1 MIQSSCEMTTP
12 SHDELA
18 GYLRC
23 LIYDLNVLAT
33 STEKMMAES
42 DDRIVEAYKTA
53 ALIKLRTVYDFFHR
67 PTASD
72 SIKLQMF
79 QVYNPTVPPPQ
90 SQNWDTWLTHQS
102 INTYVVHLDVER
114 VTKTVP
120 QPKFSRGERAVLR
133 TAVALMNDAKQFID
147 GVAGHCDFVG
157 LNSFGTRW
165 RTEFVDTLNRLNAMV
180 TANSST

>member
-1 MIQSSCEMTTP
+1 MRTP

-18 GYLRC
+18 GCLRC

-33 STEKMMAES
+33 STERMMTES
-42 DDRIVEAYKTA
+42 DDRLVEAHKTS
-53 ALIKLRTVYDFFHR
+53 ALVKLRTVFDFFHR
-67 PTASD
+67 PAASD

-79 QVYNPTVPPPQ
+79 QVYNPNVPPPH

-133 TAVALMNDAKQFID
+133 TAVALVNDAKDFID
-147 GVAGHCDFVG
+147 SVSGHQEFVG
-157 LNSFGTRW
+157 LNSFRTRW
-165 RTEFVDTLNRLNAMV
+165 RAEFVDTLNRLNSMV
-180 TANSST
+180 AANTTT